1 MKIDYDELRRIH
13 RLERNTSKLVE
24 VDEDFVESV
33 EEFVNEEKKNYLAS
47 LKNFSSSSTRE
58 FTNMKRIIEEIFLMR
73 KKKILNKA
81 LIATHTKET
90 SLDNMA
96 DEEKDFFKKLLKV
109 INEYNDCY
117 INLFGEKTQEKKS
130 LFKVK
135 ILKNIPT
142 FVGTDM
148 KEYGPFNEGDE
159 VALPQKISKL
169 FITRK
174 IAKEA

>member
-24 VDEDFVESV
+24 VDEDFIESIENFVE
-33 EEFVNEEKKNYLAS
+33 EEKKNYLIA

-58 FTNMKRIIEEIFLMR
+58 FTNMKRIVEEIFLMR

-81 LIATHTKET
+81 LIASHTDDAN
-90 SLDNMA
+90 LDNMA
-96 DEEKDFFKKLLKV
+96 EQEKEFFKKLLK
-109 INEYNDCY
+109 IIEEYNKHY
-117 INLFGEKTQEKKS
+117 INLFGKNESKNN
-130 LFKVK
+130 LNKVK
-135 ILKNIPT
+135 ILKDVPT

-148 KEYGPFNEGDE
+148 KEYGPFKEGDLVSLPE
-159 VALPQKISKL
+159 KVAKL

-174 IAKEA
+174 IAKDI

>member
-24 VDEDFVESV
+24 VDEDFIESI
-33 EEFVNEEKKNYLAS
+33 EEFVNEEKKTYLES
-47 LKNFSSSSTRE
+47 LKNFSSGSARE

-90 SLDNMA
+90 NLDNMS

-109 INEYNDCY
+109 INDYNEHY
-117 INLFGEKTQEKKS
+117 AFLFGEKKEKKS
-130 LFKVK
+130 LSKVE
-135 ILKNIPT
+135 ILKDVPT

-148 KEYGPFNEGDE
+148 KEYGPFSKGD
-159 VALPQKISKL
+159 VVSLPEKVSKL
-169 FITRK
+169 FVTRK
-174 IAKEA
+174 IAKNA